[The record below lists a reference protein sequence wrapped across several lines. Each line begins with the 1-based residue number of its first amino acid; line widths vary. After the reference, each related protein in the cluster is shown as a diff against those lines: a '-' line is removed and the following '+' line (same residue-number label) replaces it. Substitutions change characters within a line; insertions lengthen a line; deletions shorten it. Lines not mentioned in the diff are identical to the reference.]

1 MNKRIYLFLAII
13 IFSVSN
19 ITFSKSDNDWSL
31 IWSDEFNGESL
42 DNTKWDYWGEGDTP
56 WNKGNF
62 IGDNNELVDQYGFG
76 AKQYYLNENVTFKE
90 GSLIITA
97 KKEEDKYVDID
108 GNQRKILF
116 SSGAIHS
123 SNKFSVKYGKVEIR
137 ATMPKGVGTWP
148 AFWMYPQ
155 SYTQKTRALNGKY
168 SSGEIDITE
177 VYGDNFRK
185 VTGTAHALKADNT
198 YKSFLGSNLKI
209 RKSENL
215 EDYNTYAIEW
225 NEKEIIWLFNGRK
238 YKKVKTKDILKYAKN
253 PFDQPYYIMINLAL
267 QEKTGNAPATLKDF
281 PTEMKIDYV
290 RVYQKMNPLR
300 YVD

>member
-1 MNKRIYLFLAII
+1 MKIKQIFILTII
-13 IFSVSN
+13 MLNFTSLIFSKDDETWELV
-19 ITFSKSDNDWSL
+19 
-31 IWSDEFNGESL
+31 WSDEFDSQTL
-42 DNTKWDYWGEGDTP
+42 DAIKWSYWENDNP
-56 WNKGNF
+56 WKQGNF
-62 IGDNNELVDQYGFG
+62 VDETGKLIDQYGFN
-76 AKQYYLNENVTFKE
+76 AKQYYLNENVTFTN
-90 GSLIITA
+90 GNAVITA
-97 KKEEDKYVDID
+97 KQEDNKFVSVD
-108 GNQRKILF
+108 GVQRKILF
-116 SSGAIHS
+116 SSGAFHT
-123 SNKFSVKYGKVEIR
+123 KDTYTVKYGKIEVR
-137 ATMPKGVGTWP
+137 ATMPKGIGTWP
-148 AFWMYPQ
+148 AIWMWPE
-155 SYTQKTRALNGKY
+155 NY
-168 SSGEIDITE
+168 SFKDNKPASGEIDITE

-238 YKKVKTKDILKYAKN
+238 YKKVKTKNILKYAKN

-267 QEKTGNAPATLKDF
+267 QEKTGNDPATLKDF

-290 RVYQKMNPLR
+290 RVYQKMEIWR

>member
-1 MNKRIYLFLAII
+1 M
-13 IFSVSN
+13 
-19 ITFSKSDNDWSL
+19 TFA
-31 IWSDEFNGESL
+31 NG
-42 DNTKWDYWGEGDTP
+42 NA
-56 WNKGNF
+56 
-62 IGDNNELVDQYGFG
+62 V
-76 AKQYYLNENVTFKE
+76 
-90 GSLIITA
+90 ITA
-97 KKEEDKYVDID
+97 KQEDNKFVTVD
-108 GNQRKILF
+108 GVQRKILF
-116 SSGAIHS
+116 SSGAFHT
-123 SNKFSVKYGKVEIR
+123 KDTYTVKYGKIEVR
-137 ATMPKGVGTWP
+137 ATMPKGIGTWP
-148 AFWMYPQ
+148 AIWMWPE
-155 SYTQKTRALNGKY
+155 NY
-168 SSGEIDITE
+168 SIKDNKPASGEIDITE

-225 NEKEIIWLFNGRK
+225 NEKEIVWLFNGRK
-238 YKKVKTKDILKYAKN
+238 YKKVKTKNILKYAKN

-267 QEKTGNAPATLKDF
+267 QEKTGNDPATLKDF